1 MIPLLLS
8 LALLG
13 ASGPAWTQARLS
25 IAVAPVERS
34 GYVPAGVGAAVQAAL
49 ERELAA
55 SDRFALVER
64 TRLEDVL
71 MEASYQQAGTTDP
84 QTAAELGRQLNVEL
98 LVFAS
103 VARLGSDY
111 GLSLKVVDVE
121 SARVVRAEEA
131 VLGRLDT
138 TVRAA
143 ARRVAQSLVAA
154 ALALRPVAMVSLPAG
169 TFTMGSRAG
178 LPDEAPP
185 HPVRIDAFAL
195 DRTEVSQAAFDAYLQ
210 GRGESPRH
218 AADLDGPAAMVTWLE
233 ANQYCR
239 SRGKRLPSE
248 AEWEYAARGAE
259 DRTFPWGEA
268 APTAAMARFG
278 GQGPVAVDLPLAGV
292 TPEGALH
299 LAGNVAEWVEDWW
312 DPAYYSVSPEH
323 NPAGSADGD
332 YRVVRGGGWSEPADA
347 LRSAARG
354 YHNHLKGAG
363 HIGFRCAR
371 SGAAP

>member
-13 ASGPAWTQARLS
+13 ASGPGWSRVRLS

-34 GYVPAGVGAAVQAAL
+34 GYVPASVAAVVQSAL

-55 SDRFALVER
+55 SDRFDLVER
-64 TRLEDVL
+64 SRLEDVL
-71 MEASYQQAGTTDP
+71 VETSFQQAGVTDP
-84 QTAAELGRQLNVEL
+84 QTAAKLGRQLNVEL

-111 GLSLKVVDVE
+111 GLNLKVVDVE

-138 TVRAA
+138 TVRTA
-143 ARRVAQSLVAA
+143 ARRVARGLAAA
-154 ALALRPVAMVSLPAG
+154 ALALRPVEMVALPAG
-169 TFTMGSRAG
+169 AFTMGSAAG
-178 LPDEAPP
+178 LSDEAPP
-185 HPVRIDAFAL
+185 HQVHVDAFKL
-195 DRTEVSQAAFDAYLQ
+195 DRTEVSRAAFDAYLE
-210 GRGESPRH
+210 GRGERPRH
-218 AADLDGPAAMVTWLE
+218 AANPDGPATLVSWFE
-233 ANQYCR
+233 ADEYCR
-239 SRGKRLPSE
+239 SQGKRLPSE

-259 DRTFPWGEA
+259 GRTYPWGDT
-268 APTAAMARFG
+268 APTAAAARFG
-278 GQGPVAVDLPLAGV
+278 GRDPVAVDVPLAGA
-292 TPEGALH
+292 TPQGELH
-299 LAGNVAEWVEDWW
+299 LAGNVAEWVMDWW
-312 DPAYYSVSPEH
+312 DPAYYSASPEH
-323 NPAGSADGD
+323 NPKGPAEGD

-354 YHNHLKGAG
+354 YHNPLKGAG

-371 SGAAP
+371 SGAGP